1 MIKYKPVTE
10 DLLTA
15 STKGGRARKERKEK
29 KNNVCVQAKVKMVNR
44 HDGAN
49 SFSSLGKQH

>member
-15 STKGGRARKERKEK
+15 STRGVVLEKNGKKK
-29 KNNVCVQAKVKMVNR
+29 KNNVCVQAKVKMVSR
-44 HDGAN
+44 HDGTN

>member
-15 STKGGRARKERKEK
+15 SVRGVVLEKNGKKK
-29 KNNVCVQAKVKMVNR
+29 KNNVCVQAKVRMVNR

>member
-15 STKGGRARKERKEK
+15 SATGVVLEK
-29 KNNVCVQAKVKMVNR
+29 N
-44 HDGAN
+44 
-49 SFSSLGKQH
+49 GKKKKTTSVYRLK